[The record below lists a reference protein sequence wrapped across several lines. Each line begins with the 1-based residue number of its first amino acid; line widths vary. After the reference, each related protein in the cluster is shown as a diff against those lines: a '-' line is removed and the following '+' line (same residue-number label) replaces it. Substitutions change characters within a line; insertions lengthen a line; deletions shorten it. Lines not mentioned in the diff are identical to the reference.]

1 MSFDHL
7 KTGAVIDYPFL
18 WPREAAAGELEG
30 RKPRPVAVAA
40 RYKPAA
46 GPDIVL
52 LFPITSKPPAAG
64 RFAVEIPEM
73 ELRRIGLSVRS
84 WIILDEFNRDRPGAS
99 YYLEPTPPR
108 GFFSRAFF
116 APILRQVA
124 ARMKSL
130 RGVDRA

>member
-40 RYKPAA
+40 RYK
-46 GPDIVL
+46 
-52 LFPITSKPPAAG
+52 PAAG

-116 APILRQVA
+116 APILRRVA

-130 RGVDRA
+130 RGIDRA